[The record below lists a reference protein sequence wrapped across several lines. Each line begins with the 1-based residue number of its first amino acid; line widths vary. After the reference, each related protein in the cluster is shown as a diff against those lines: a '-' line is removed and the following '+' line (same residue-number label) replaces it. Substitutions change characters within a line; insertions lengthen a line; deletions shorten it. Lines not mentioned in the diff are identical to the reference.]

1 VKITQRQLA
10 FILMGGMAAYT
21 FVRGLLNLVFG
32 DPILTIVLTWVV
44 SAIFGLSTWLY
55 WRGWDGA
62 RFFATAGIA
71 LLVATALPLK
81 QDTIYIIYIF
91 SPLAFAV
98 AITNT
103 QWVAGVGLAILL
115 ILLGRDVLENGII
128 DGIYANIPIL
138 ASYLVQVTA
147 FAAAR
152 FALDSARIEAER
164 NAAQAEAARAESE
177 ARAVAIEQQQRELIV
192 QNQRQQELLELVSQL
207 ETPAVRIADGV
218 LLAPLVG
225 GIDSRR
231 ARKITSRLLEL
242 VYERRVNLVI
252 IDVAGVPVID
262 TAVANALTQTVR
274 ALRLLGCQVI
284 LTGISSQVALT
295 LTHIGI
301 DLKELD
307 VASSP
312 QEALQRWMA
321 AQVSII
327 RPQRNNAED
336 TLN

>member
-1 VKITQRQLA
+1 VKIPQRQVA

-62 RFFATAGIA
+62 RFFATAGIT
-71 LLVATALPLK
+71 LDIATALPLK
-81 QDTIYIIYIF
+81 QDTIYIF
-91 SPLAFAV
+91 SPLVFAV

-128 DGIYANIPIL
+128 DGIYANISIL

-152 FALDSARIEAER
+152 SALDSARIEAER
-164 NAAQAEAARAESE
+164 NAARAEAARAESE
-177 ARAVAIEQQQRELIV
+177 ARAVAIEQQQRELIE

-231 ARKITSRLLEL
+231 AGKITSRLLEL

>member
-1 VKITQRQLA
+1 MNITQRQLA
-10 FILMGGMAAYT
+10 FILMAGMAAYT

-32 DPILTIVLTWVV
+32 DPIFTIVLTWIV
-44 SAIFGLSTWLY
+44 SAIFGLATWLY

-62 RFFATAGIA
+62 RFFATAGIT
-71 LLVATALPLK
+71 LVVAAALPLT
-81 QDTIYIIYIF
+81 QETMVIF
-91 SPLAFAV
+91 TPLAFAV

-103 QWVAGVGLAILL
+103 QWVAGVGLAILV
-115 ILLGRDVLENGII
+115 ILFSRDVLENGSI
-128 DGIYANIPIL
+128 DSIYANIPIL

-147 FAAAR
+147 FSAAR

-177 ARAVAIEQQQRELIV
+177 TRAAAIEQQRRELAE

-231 ARKITSRLLEL
+231 AGKITSRLLEL

-301 DLKELD
+301 DLRELD

-321 AQVSII
+321 SQVSAI

>member
-1 VKITQRQLA
+1 MKITQRQLA

-32 DPILTIVLTWVV
+32 DPPLTIILTWIV
-44 SAIFGLSTWLY
+44 SAIFGLATWLY

-62 RFFATAGIA
+62 RFFATAGIT
-71 LLVATALPLK
+71 LVVAAALPLT
-81 QDTIYIIYIF
+81 QETIVIF
-91 SPLAFAV
+91 TPLAFAV

-103 QWVAGVGLAILL
+103 QWVAGVGLAILV
-115 ILLGRDVLENGII
+115 ILFSRDVLENGSI
-128 DGIYANIPIL
+128 DSIYANIPIL

-147 FAAAR
+147 FSAAR

-177 ARAVAIEQQQRELIV
+177 TRAAAIEQQRRELAE

-231 ARKITSRLLEL
+231 AGKITSRLLEL

-301 DLKELD
+301 DLRELD

-321 AQVSII
+321 SQVSVI

>member
-10 FILMGGMAAYT
+10 FILMAGMAAYT

-62 RFFATAGIA
+62 RFFATAGIT
-71 LLVATALPLK
+71 LVVAAALPLT
-81 QDTIYIIYIF
+81 QETIVIF
-91 SPLAFAV
+91 TPLAFAV

-164 NAAQAEAARAESE
+164 NAARAEAARAESE
-177 ARAVAIEQQQRELIV
+177 ARAVAIEQQQRELIQ

-231 ARKITSRLLEL
+231 AGKITSRLLEL

-301 DLKELD
+301 DLRELD

-321 AQVSII
+321 SQVSVI

>member
-62 RFFATAGIA
+62 RFFATAGIT
-71 LLVATALPLK
+71 LVVAAALPLT
-81 QDTIYIIYIF
+81 QETIVIF
-91 SPLAFAV
+91 TPLAFAV

-147 FAAAR
+147 FSAAR

-177 ARAVAIEQQQRELIV
+177 ARAVAIEQQQRELIQ

-231 ARKITSRLLEL
+231 AGKITSRLLEL

>member
-1 VKITQRQLA
+1 MKISQRQLA

-44 SAIFGLSTWLY
+44 SAIFGLATWLY

-62 RFFATAGIA
+62 RFFATAGIT
-71 LLVATALPLK
+71 LVVAAALPLT
-81 QDTIYIIYIF
+81 QETIVIF
-91 SPLAFAV
+91 TPLAFAV

-103 QWVAGVGLAILL
+103 QWVAGVGLTMIVLL
-115 ILLGRDVLENGII
+115 FGRDILQNGLI
-128 DGIYANIPIL
+128 DGIYANIPTF

-147 FAAAR
+147 FSAAR

-177 ARAVAIEQQQRELIV
+177 ARAVAIEQQQRELIE

-231 ARKITSRLLEL
+231 AGKITSRLLEL

-336 TLN
+336 NLN

>member
-1 VKITQRQLA
+1 MKITQRQLA

-44 SAIFGLSTWLY
+44 SAIFGLATWLY

-62 RFFATAGIA
+62 RFFATAGIT
-71 LLVATALPLK
+71 LVVAAALPLT
-81 QDTIYIIYIF
+81 QETIVIF
-91 SPLAFAV
+91 TPLAFAV

-164 NAAQAEAARAESE
+164 NAARAEAARAESE
-177 ARAVAIEQQQRELIV
+177 ARAVAIEQQQRELIE

-231 ARKITSRLLEL
+231 AGKITSRLLEL

>member
-10 FILMGGMAAYT
+10 FILMAGMAAYT

-62 RFFATAGIA
+62 RFFATAGIT
-71 LLVATALPLK
+71 LVVAAALPLT
-81 QDTIYIIYIF
+81 QETIVIF
-91 SPLAFAV
+91 TPLAFAV

-147 FAAAR
+147 FSAAR

-177 ARAVAIEQQQRELIV
+177 ARAAAIEQQRRELAE

-231 ARKITSRLLEL
+231 AGKITSRLLEL

-301 DLKELD
+301 DLRELD

>member
-1 VKITQRQLA
+1 MKIAQRQLA

-21 FVRGLLNLVFG
+21 FVRGLFNLVFG
-32 DPILTIVLTWVV
+32 NPLLTIVLTWVV
-44 SAIFGLSTWLY
+44 SAIFGLATWLY

-62 RFFATAGIA
+62 RFFATAGIT
-71 LLVATALPLK
+71 LVVAAALPLT
-81 QDTIYIIYIF
+81 QETIVIF
-91 SPLAFAV
+91 TPLAFAV

-103 QWVAGVGLAILL
+103 QWVAGVGLAILV
-115 ILLGRDVLENGII
+115 ILFSRDVLENGSI
-128 DGIYANIPIL
+128 DSIHANIPIL

-147 FAAAR
+147 FSAAR

-177 ARAVAIEQQQRELIV
+177 ARAVAIEQQQRELIE

-231 ARKITSRLLEL
+231 AGKITSRLLEL

-295 LTHIGI
+295 LTHIGV
-301 DLKELD
+301 DLGELD

-321 AQVSII
+321 SQVSII
-327 RPQRNNAED
+327 RPQRNSAED
-336 TLN
+336 NLN

>member
-1 VKITQRQLA
+1 MKITQRQLA

-62 RFFATAGIA
+62 RFFATAGIT
-71 LLVATALPLK
+71 LVVAAALPLT
-81 QDTIYIIYIF
+81 QETIVIF
-91 SPLAFAV
+91 TPLAFAV

-164 NAAQAEAARAESE
+164 NAARAEAARAESE
-177 ARAVAIEQQQRELIV
+177 ARAVAIEQQQRELIE

-231 ARKITSRLLEL
+231 AGKITSRLLEL

>member
-1 VKITQRQLA
+1 MKITQRQLA

-32 DPILTIVLTWVV
+32 DPPLTIILTWIV
-44 SAIFGLSTWLY
+44 SAIFGLATWLY

-62 RFFATAGIA
+62 RFFATAGIT
-71 LLVATALPLK
+71 LVVAATLPLT
-81 QDTIYIIYIF
+81 QETIVIF
-91 SPLAFAV
+91 TPLAFAV

-103 QWVAGVGLAILL
+103 QWVAGVGLAILV
-115 ILLGRDVLENGII
+115 ILFSRDVLENGSI
-128 DGIYANIPIL
+128 DSIYANIPIL

-147 FAAAR
+147 FSAAR

-177 ARAVAIEQQQRELIV
+177 TRAAAIEQQRRELAE

-231 ARKITSRLLEL
+231 AGKITSRLLEL

-301 DLKELD
+301 DLRELD

-321 AQVSII
+321 SQVSVI

>member
-62 RFFATAGIA
+62 RFFATAGIT
-71 LLVATALPLK
+71 LVVAAALPLT
-81 QDTIYIIYIF
+81 QETIVIF
-91 SPLAFAV
+91 TPLAFAV

-164 NAAQAEAARAESE
+164 NAARAEAARAESE
-177 ARAVAIEQQQRELIV
+177 ARAVAIEQQQRELIE

-231 ARKITSRLLEL
+231 AGKITSRLLEL

>member
-1 VKITQRQLA
+1 MKITQRQLA
-10 FILMGGMAAYT
+10 FILMAGMAAYT

-62 RFFATAGIA
+62 RFFATAGIT
-71 LLVATALPLK
+71 LVVAAALPLT
-81 QDTIYIIYIF
+81 QETIVIF
-91 SPLAFAV
+91 TPLAFAV

-164 NAAQAEAARAESE
+164 NAARAEAARAESE
-177 ARAVAIEQQQRELIV
+177 ARAVAIEQQQRELIE

-231 ARKITSRLLEL
+231 AGKITSRLLEL

>member
-10 FILMGGMAAYT
+10 FILMAGMAAYT

-62 RFFATAGIA
+62 RFFATAGIT
-71 LLVATALPLK
+71 LVVAAALPLT
-81 QDTIYIIYIF
+81 QETIVIF
-91 SPLAFAV
+91 TPLAFAV

-164 NAAQAEAARAESE
+164 NAARAEAARAESE
-177 ARAVAIEQQQRELIV
+177 ARAVAIEQQQRELIE

-231 ARKITSRLLEL
+231 AGKITSRLLEL

-301 DLKELD
+301 DLRELD

>member
-1 VKITQRQLA
+1 MKITQRQLA

-62 RFFATAGIA
+62 RFFATAGIT
-71 LLVATALPLK
+71 LVIATALPLK
-81 QDTIYIIYIF
+81 QDTMYIF

-103 QWVAGVGLAILL
+103 QWVASVGLAILL

-164 NAAQAEAARAESE
+164 NAARAEAVRAESE
-177 ARAVAIEQQQRELIV
+177 ARAVAIEQQQRELIE

-231 ARKITSRLLEL
+231 AGKITSRLLEL

>member
-1 VKITQRQLA
+1 MNITQRQLA
-10 FILMGGMAAYT
+10 FILMAGMAAYT

-32 DPILTIVLTWVV
+32 DPISTIVLTWVV
-44 SAIFGLSTWLY
+44 SAIFGLATWLY

-62 RFFATAGIA
+62 RFFATAGIT
-71 LLVATALPLK
+71 LVVAAALPLT
-81 QDTIYIIYIF
+81 QETMVIF
-91 SPLAFAV
+91 TPLAFAV

-103 QWVAGVGLAILL
+103 QWVAGVGLAILV
-115 ILLGRDVLENGII
+115 ILFSRDVLENGSI
-128 DGIYANIPIL
+128 DSIYANIPIL

-147 FAAAR
+147 FSAAR

-177 ARAVAIEQQQRELIV
+177 TRAAAIEQQRRELAE

-231 ARKITSRLLEL
+231 AGKITSRLLEL

-301 DLKELD
+301 DLRELD

-321 AQVSII
+321 SQVSVI